1 VDDANCC
8 PTFVLSSRI
17 RISATALATD
27 SRGLQYG
34 ANVNLELLQQRAL
47 GQKRNDASPQAAMDR
62 VTREVTAICRTRR
75 SILPKKRSV
84 CSTIGISKRHR

>member
-34 ANVNLELLQQRAL
+34 ANVNLELLQERAL

-62 VTREVTAICRTRR
+62 VTREVTAILQNP
-75 SILPKKRSV
+75 SFNPAQKAKRV
-84 CSTIGISKRHR
+84 QHYWDQ